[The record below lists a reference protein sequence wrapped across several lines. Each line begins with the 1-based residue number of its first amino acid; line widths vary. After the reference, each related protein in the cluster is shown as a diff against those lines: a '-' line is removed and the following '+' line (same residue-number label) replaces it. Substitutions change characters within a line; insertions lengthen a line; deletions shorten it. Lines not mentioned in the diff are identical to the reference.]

1 MTENYGIKI
10 TDFGLSQATAQGCSL
25 RDGKEGARGTPLWM
39 APEVLEGKEFST
51 SADVYSFG
59 IVLWEIYTRKEPFSQ
74 FRNYQKFKEAVV
86 RQGVRPRIPV
96 ECPASLAQLIERC
109 WAADPLVRPSFVSI
123 LDELEGVLIDVAIDM
138 DETANEFWRTHHKGR
153 AEVPWE
159 EFSTT
164 FLKHL
169 GIKVPGQLDSSADSR
184 LPEKPTTEEIQNA
197 SKDALQEFSERS
209 PANYQTVYQ
218 EFVRRANNPE
228 SERSSEGGVEPMDED
243 EEYEER
249 EAERL
254 HSLNLKCLNAVLAFN
269 SGQLET
275 EVVKM
280 ETFGLML
287 NYFGPLHDPLQPQDS
302 FLDRLRNIVSKSWFH
317 GDLQTK
323 EAERLLEG
331 RPDGTFMIRYSNKV
345 LGNFTVSKIQES
357 KVTHQ
362 RVAHKSGSGFVLGN
376 QTHSSLEEVIEKC
389 SRDLKLVTSCPGS
402 KYSSL
407 FVLSDQTS
415 GYIGVGSG

>member
-1 MTENYGIKI
+1 MGVKI

-59 IVLWEIYTRKEPFSQ
+59 IVLWEIYTRKEPFNQ

-86 RQGVRPRIPV
+86 RQGTRPRLPQ
-96 ECPASLAQLIERC
+96 ECPPSLAQLIERC
-109 WAADPLVRPSFVSI
+109 WAADPLLRPNFVSI
-123 LDELEGVLIDVAIDM
+123 LDELEGVLVDVAVDA
-138 DETANEFWRTHHKGR
+138 DPSANEFWRTHHKGR
-153 AEVPWE
+153 VEVPWE
-159 EFSTT
+159 DFSAA

-169 GIKVPGQLDSSADSR
+169 GIRVPGQLAEAENSK
-184 LPEKPTTEEIQNA
+184 LPQQPTAAEIQNA
-197 SKDALQEFSERS
+197 SKEALQEFSERS

-228 SERSSEGGVEPMDED
+228 SSKPDDGVEAMDED
-243 EEYEER
+243 DEFEER

-254 HSLNLKCLNAVLAFN
+254 HHLNLKCLNAVMAFN
-269 SGQLET
+269 SGKLET
-275 EVVKM
+275 ATVNV

-287 NYFGPLHDPLQPQDS
+287 NYFGPLHDPLNPSDD
-302 FLDRLRNIVSKSWFH
+302 FLERLRNIVSKSWFH

-331 RPDGTFMIRYSNKV
+331 RPNGTFMIRYSNKV
-345 LGNFTVSKIQES
+345 LGNFTVSKIQEG

-362 RVAHKSGSGFVLGN
+362 RVAHKSGSGYVLGQ

-389 SRDLKLVTSCPGS
+389 SSELKLVTSCPGS

-407 FVLSDQTS
+407 FVLNDQTS
-415 GYIGVGSG
+415 GYIGVGQ